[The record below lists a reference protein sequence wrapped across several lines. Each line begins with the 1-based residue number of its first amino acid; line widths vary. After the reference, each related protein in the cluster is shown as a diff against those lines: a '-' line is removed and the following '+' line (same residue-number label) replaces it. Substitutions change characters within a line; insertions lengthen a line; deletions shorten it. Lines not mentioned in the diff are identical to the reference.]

1 MMRAIFAFYR
11 EQSLAYLEKAVQLNP
26 RPDFIMVHGS
36 CCSASVITKDFFLQ
50 HALPYVQEAAT
61 LLRKQKISSL
71 FHVCGKSRQWLD
83 YLADT
88 DLNVID
94 ALECPPTGNV
104 DLAEVKK
111 KFGSRLCLK
120 GNISVLKAVFSTPAE
135 VRDEVKRCIDAA
147 APGGGFVLC
156 VGDSYGPKANLENIK
171 TMVDTTREYGKY

>member
-1 MMRAIFAFYR
+1 MI
-11 EQSLAYLEKAVQLNP
+11 
-26 RPDFIMVHGS
+26 HGS
-36 CCSASVITKDFFLQ
+36 CCSASVLSQDFFIEY
-50 HALPYVQEAAT
+50 AVPYVQEVTA
-61 LLRKQKISSL
+61 LLRRREALSL

-88 DLNVID
+88 DLNVVD

-111 KFGSRLCLK
+111 RFGGRLCLK
-120 GNISVLKAVFSTPAE
+120 GNISVLKAAFGAPAE

-156 VGDSYGPKANLENIK
+156 VGDSLGPKANRENIEA
-171 TMVDTTREYGKY
+171 MVSTALEYGKYAERA